1 MLISFYTL
9 LIFVLLHM
17 INCSGFNF
25 EFNGELLLT
34 ASLLEQNGTARL
46 LLIVFSL
53 CLTFTVLV
61 VVTSEICACTVR
73 RPAAT
78 IAQPTSCSPT
88 FIFNPIPFL
97 SLHICVAMVFLKQI
111 IIRFLFDVTVP
122 PWLVICGLLSAI
134 FATNGKAKRHV
145 ALRIQQKVATMTVE
159 RNNNVVHPRISVALV
174 PLREQSRDQDGGVP
188 VHTC

>member
-9 LIFVLLHM
+9 LIFVLLRM

-25 EFNGELLLT
+25 DFNGELLLT

-53 CLTFTVLV
+53 GLTVTVLI

-88 FIFNPIPFL
+88 FISNPIPFL

-145 ALRIQQKVATMTVE
+145 VLRIQQKVATMTVG
-159 RNNNVVHPRISVALV
+159 RNNNVVHPIISVALV
-174 PLREQSRDQDGGVP
+174 PLRKQSSDQDGGVP